1 MPRYVIERQYLLP
14 VYEQLLIEA
23 PNLDAACREALDETA
38 HPWGRDAKEHLDNAR
53 PVTITE
59 AVELPEGHYPE
70 LQPGEETDHAG
81 LGELLYDSGLDLLPI
96 PAEFTEPAN
105 DDAPIGFA

>member
-23 PNLDAACREALDETA
+23 PNLDAACQEALDEIA
-38 HPWGRDAKEHLDNAR
+38 HPWGGDAKEDIDNAR

-59 AVELPEGHYPE
+59 AVELPEAHVGDE
-70 LQPGEETDHAG
+70 AERGG
-81 LGELLYDSGLDLLPI
+81 LGHLLYTSGLDPLPV
-96 PAEFTEPAN
+96 PAEFVEGAA
-105 DDAPIGFA
+105 DDPEVVGFC

>member
-23 PNLDAACREALDETA
+23 PNLDAACREALDESA
-38 HPWGRDAKEHLDNAR
+38 HPWGEDAKEDFDNAR

-59 AVELPEGHYPE
+59 AVELPKA
-70 LQPGEETDHAG
+70 QVGEEAEHAG
-81 LGELLYDSGLDLLPI
+81 LGHLLYTAGLNPLPI
-96 PAEFTEPAN
+96 PPEFAN
-105 DDAPIGFA
+105 GDADDGETVGFS

>member
-38 HPWGRDAKEHLDNAR
+38 HPWGRDAKEDFDNAR

-59 AVELPEGHYPE
+59 AVELPEAQVGQEAEH
-70 LQPGEETDHAG
+70 TG
-81 LGELLYDSGLDLLPI
+81 LGYLLYHSGLDPLPI
-96 PAEFTEPAN
+96 PAEFAEGAA
-105 DDAPIGFA
+105 DDPEVMGFS

>member
-1 MPRYVIERQYLLP
+1 
-14 VYEQLLIEA
+14 
-23 PNLDAACREALDETA
+23 
-38 HPWGRDAKEHLDNAR
+38 
-53 PVTITE
+53 
-59 AVELPEGHYPE
+59 LPEGHYPE